1 MGGVSKVFAKTG
13 RSDTLNHYR
22 VKFKGIGIFTIM
34 EENISHS
41 KCMLNL

>member
-22 VKFKGIGIFTIM
+22 VKFKGIFTI
-34 EENISHS
+34 ISQQ
-41 KCMLNL
+41 MYVEFI